1 FFPGAL
7 QTGTTAVVCPPGSLL
22 CNPVAGD
29 STVLDPDYRPSQ
41 SHSFDITIQR
51 QLGRKMSLE
60 VGYMGKLSTN
70 IFQQIDIDAVPYM
83 MTLGGQTFADAYK
96 NLYLAICGP
105 NLGPTCNNNAYTGP
119 AQPFFESSLSKA
131 GGTYCAGFA
140 NCTAAVASKQL
151 ADFQSTR
158 VSQMWA
164 ALNASNSWTLG
175 KTMLSDQATA
185 INTTTSAGF
194 SNYHALFA
202 TFKTN
207 DWHGVSSISNF
218 TWGKALGTAEIAQYN
233 SSNQWLDI
241 WNPRASYGVQVFDY
255 KFLFSSGFTYK
266 PTLIRGRNGWQ
277 GKLLDG
283 WSLSPFFTA
292 QSGLPIGITYTEG
305 GTCSASCQ
313 AFGQVGNVAS
323 SSSAFERALPIGPF
337 TGGNSAHRGVLGS
350 NGIGT
355 VN

>member
-1 FFPGAL
+1 
-7 QTGTTAVVCPPGSLL
+7 V
-22 CNPVAGD
+22 
-29 STVLDPDYRPSQ
+29 
-41 SHSFDITIQR
+41 
-51 QLGRKMSLE
+51 
-60 VGYMGKLSTN
+60 
-70 IFQQIDIDAVPYM
+70 
-83 MTLGGQTFADAYK
+83 
-96 NLYLAICGP
+96 
-105 NLGPTCNNNAYTGP
+105 
-119 AQPFFESSLSKA
+119 LSKA
-131 GGTYCAGFA
+131 GGNYCAGFA

-158 VSQMWA
+158 VSQLWA
-164 ALNASNSWTLG
+164 TLNASNSWTLG
-175 KTMLSDQATA
+175 KTMLSDQATS
-185 INTTTSAGF
+185 INTTTSLGF
-194 SNYHALFA
+194 SNYHAMFVTL
-202 TFKTN
+202 KTN
-207 DWHGVSSISNF
+207 DWHGISSISNF

-255 KFLFSSGFTYK
+255 KFLFSGGFTYK
-266 PTLIRGRNGWQ
+266 PTLFRGRNGWQ

-355 VN
+355 VNSEGINMFADPAAVYAGFRRCVLGLDTTCGGVGNLRGLPRWNLDATVAKDIKFTERVGATFTVQFTNVMNHFQPSDPTISLTTPTTFGRITSAVYAPRQMELGLRVHF